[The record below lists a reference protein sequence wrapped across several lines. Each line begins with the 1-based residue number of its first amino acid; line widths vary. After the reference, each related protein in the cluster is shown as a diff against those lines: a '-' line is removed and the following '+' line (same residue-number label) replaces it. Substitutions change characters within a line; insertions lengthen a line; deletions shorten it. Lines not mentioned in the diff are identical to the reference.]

1 MDEDKLKK
9 IVEEV
14 VNTAIEPIN
23 QRLDGITNR
32 LDGVSN
38 QLDDPDTGLKRINER
53 LDANTAA
60 VMELEKTVNGYGDMY
75 KINDANVRK
84 VEKRVESLE
93 ENAGIKS
100 PEEFTLA
107 EVS

>member
-23 QRLDGITNR
+23 QRLYGITGR
-32 LDGVSN
+32 
-38 QLDDPDTGLKRINER
+38 LDDPDTGLKRINER

-60 VMELEKTVNGYGDMY
+60 VMELEKTMKGYGDMY
-75 KINDANVRK
+75 KINDSNIRK
-84 VEKRVESLE
+84 IEKRVETLE
-93 ENAGIKS
+93 ENVGLES
-100 PEEFTLA
+100 PQEFTLA
-107 EVS
+107 EV